1 MRIEPT
7 QKNAGI
13 GKAPSAQPE
22 TPQHASTPARTDH
35 VQLSVLSQA
44 AAGLAPGR
52 LEAIRSEVS
61 SGKYE
66 VNASEVS
73 RRIVDFYLIPTE

>member
-13 GKAPSAQPE
+13 GKSSPSQTE
-22 TPQHASTPARTDH
+22 TPQRASTPARADH
-35 VQLSVLSQA
+35 VQLSVLSRA
-44 AAGLAPGR
+44 AAGLEPGR
-52 LEAIRSEVS
+52 LEAIKAEVS
-61 SGKYE
+61 SGTYE

-73 RRIVDFYLIPTE
+73 RHIVDFYLIPLK

>member
-13 GKAPSAQPE
+13 GKSSPSQPE
-22 TPQHASTPARTDH
+22 ASARVITPTRADHA
-35 VQLSVLSQA
+35 QLSVLSRA
-44 AAGLAPGR
+44 AAGLEPGR
-52 LEAIRSEVS
+52 LEAIRSEVR
-61 SGKYE
+61 SGTYE

-73 RRIVDFYLIPTE
+73 RHIVDFYLIPIK